1 MVSKDAQTKIGQ
13 ARRTDAFGIDKSKAD
28 MPGPGA
34 LDPYD
39 PPSENSGF
47 QFARDDRFPKDR
59 PDGPGP
65 GAYELLE
72 Y

>member
-1 MVSKDAQTKIGQ
+1 MVSKDAQIKIGQ
-13 ARRTDAFGIDKSKAD
+13 ARRTDAFGIDRSKAD

-47 QFARDDRFPKDR
+47 QFA
-59 PDGPGP
+59 
-65 GAYELLE
+65 
-72 Y
+72 